1 MNATMNGRAR
11 KSLAEQI
18 DRLDT
23 LLDGLAENLNDAIA
37 TAVEQ
42 AVKQVLVEVLT
53 SAELQQRLQQAQEV
67 KQPEPSGPSMLT
79 KLANLG
85 QRVGRWIGDKV
96 STGSATVS
104 TTVANAAENCRKRWN
119 HVTSRCAE
127 TVRQVTHGV
136 LAAWLLLHGLR
147 HLAGFV
153 IAALAVGA
161 AAGVGAYL
169 LGPTIA
175 AAISGTTGFVATL
188 AVQTTLWLRQTFLE
202 CSGDVR

>member
-53 SAELQQRLQQAQEV
+53 SAELQQRLQPAQEV

-79 KLANLG
+79 KFANLG
-85 QRVGRWIGDKV
+85 RRVGGWIVAQVHAAAAAVGTACMNAMQACQERW
-96 STGSATVS
+96 T
-104 TTVANAAENCRKRWN
+104 ECR
-119 HVTSRCAE
+119 HRCAE
-127 TVRQVTHGV
+127 AYQRTVRCCVT
-136 LAAWLLLHGLR
+136 AWLLLHGLR

-153 IAALAVGA
+153 VAAGAVGTV
-161 AAGVGAYL
+161 AGVGAYL

-175 AAISGTTGFVATL
+175 AAISGTSGFVAAL

-202 CSGDVR
+202 WSGGGQ